1 MFDVLAFPVPPC
13 PVEAR
18 LRAPLVVGTGDETGF
33 VCLGRTVHLCRSRRC
48 GWHLVL
54 HRDREGGCWTHL
66 YRVVAEP
73 GGGVAVLL
81 DRAVPG
87 DGRRQLCLELRLRE
101 AGTDPALLPPSDPRQ
116 GLRGWGLSARSRKDA
131 PR

>member
-1 MFDVLAFPVPPC
+1 MFDVLAFPVPSC
-13 PVEAR
+13 PIEAR
-18 LRAPLVVGTGDETGF
+18 LRAPPGVGVGDETEF
-33 VCLGRTVHLCRSRRC
+33 VCLGRTEHLCRWRRC

-87 DGRRQLCLELRLRE
+87 DERRRLRLAARLKG
-101 AGTDPALLPPSDPRQ
+101 AGTGSALLPPSDPGA
-116 GLRGWGLSARSRKDA
+116 GLRG
-131 PR
+131 

>member
-1 MFDVLAFPVPPC
+1 MFDVLVPP
-13 PVEAR
+13 PRPAEVR
-18 LRAPLVVGTGDETGF
+18 LRAPLGVGTGDETEF

-54 HRDREGGCWTHL
+54 HRDREGGCWTHP

-87 DGRRQLCLELRLRE
+87 DGRERLRSE
-101 AGTDPALLPPSDPRQ
+101 ARLRTAGTGPALLPPSDPRQ
-116 GLRGWGLSARSRKDA
+116 GLRGCGLSARSLKDA